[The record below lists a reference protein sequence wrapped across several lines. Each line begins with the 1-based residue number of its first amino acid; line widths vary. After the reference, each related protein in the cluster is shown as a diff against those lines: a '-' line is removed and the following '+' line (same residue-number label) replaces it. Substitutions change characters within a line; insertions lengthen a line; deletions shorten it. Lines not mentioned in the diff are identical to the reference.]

1 MAVNQENL
9 TYHDKVNID
18 NTLKLRQITATL
30 PPFCREFFL
39 GIKDTTSTR
48 TRLAYAYDLRIFF
61 EYLHENNP
69 SLKNTEIT
77 QFTIDILEMIK
88 PIDIIEYL
96 DYLSYYEKEEEA
108 ITNEERGKQR
118 KLASLRSMYNFF
130 FRNENVPIFCRTL
143 LCP

>member
-1 MAVNQENL
+1 MAVNQDNL

-18 NTLKLRQITATL
+18 NTKRLREIIATL

-69 SLKNTEIT
+69 ALKNTEVTSYQIPVIMYGCESW
-77 QFTIDILEMIK
+77 TIK
-88 PIDIIEYL
+88 
-96 DYLSYYEKEEEA
+96 K
-108 ITNEERGKQR
+108 TKQ
-118 KLASLRSMYNFF
+118 
-130 FRNENVPIFCRTL
+130 
-143 LCP
+143 